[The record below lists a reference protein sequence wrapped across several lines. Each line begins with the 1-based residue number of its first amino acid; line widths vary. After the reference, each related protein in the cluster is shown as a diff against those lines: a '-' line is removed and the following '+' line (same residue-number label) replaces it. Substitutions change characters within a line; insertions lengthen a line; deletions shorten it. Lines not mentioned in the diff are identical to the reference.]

1 MSCVK
6 KKKKKNVFL
15 FLFPAVTN
23 QEEALKKAI
32 KESEIFLLSIFYKF
46 FVFIKLLYFIMF
58 FFTHENV
65 FLTHEIYPHA
75 RPTPTPMTHDLY
87 PLPMTHI

>member
-1 MSCVK
+1 MSCVKK

-23 QEEALKKAI
+23 QEEAVKKAI

-46 FVFIKLLYFIMF
+46 FLFIINF
-58 FFTHENV
+58 
-65 FLTHEIYPHA
+65 
-75 RPTPTPMTHDLY
+75 
-87 PLPMTHI
+87 

>member
-1 MSCVK
+1 M
-6 KKKKKNVFL
+6 
-15 FLFPAVTN
+15 
-23 QEEALKKAI
+23 
-32 KESEIFLLSIFYKF
+32 
-46 FVFIKLLYFIMF
+46 MF